1 MKNSISLFPRLPPL
15 LCNPGSAHKGFLGGY
30 LCRLTLQRTILTPTK
45 FYTPTYIH
53 TSFIYMMYIVLGK
66 YLIILQLQKIIFHY
80 LPQMFFDFCFLWQ
93 NFLANIC
100 FSNIGPQICQSKK
113 KPQNMFRNILMNN
126 MLGISI
132 FWKNWCY
139 CWK

>member
-45 FYTPTYIH
+45 FYTPTNIHSTYQLYIH
-53 TSFIYMMYIVLGK
+53 QSVIYMMYIVLGK

-113 KPQNMFRNILMNN
+113 KPKTSLE
-126 MLGISI
+126 I
-132 FWKNWCY
+132 FWWIIC
-139 CWK
+139 